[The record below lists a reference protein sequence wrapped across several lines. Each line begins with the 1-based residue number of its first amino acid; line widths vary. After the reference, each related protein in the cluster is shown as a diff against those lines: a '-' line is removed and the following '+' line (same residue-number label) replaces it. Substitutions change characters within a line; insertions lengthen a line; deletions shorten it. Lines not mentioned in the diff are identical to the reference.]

1 MEFNLTKSVEDF
13 RKRLRELLLTPQVD
27 ILLKAVSQR
36 SDGADGD
43 VRPLYRILGER
54 GLLAT
59 TWPKTYGG
67 NDADFV
73 ESVVL
78 IEELVRRGIPISLH
92 YITVHI
98 VGSLLRQ
105 CGTPTQQANHLP
117 PMAQGTRH
125 TCILFTEPETGS
137 DLGSVQ
143 CSAVP
148 SGDGWTVTGS
158 KRYNLKTSYADYALT
173 LVRTDTTTNRYQG
186 LTLLL
191 IPLDAPGVTVTRFGT
206 LTGEHFHDVTLD
218 GVRVGPE
225 AVLGA
230 PGDGWS
236 LVSTLFSAERNGLD
250 YYARGLHWLESAQAL
265 LRRSGDSRSAAGFA
279 RMWARLDASRLLSLR
294 ALQRLAQGHADVAS
308 ASLAKW
314 HCSESAQ
321 RIAWWAGENV
331 DLTGDSPE
339 ALTLTHAVQEA
350 PSLTIAGGAS
360 EVLLETVVGAKLMDG
375 SVVEVMA

>member
-1 MEFNLTKSVEDF
+1 M
-13 RKRLRELLLTPQVD
+13 
-27 ILLKAVSQR
+27 
-36 SDGADGD
+36 
-43 VRPLYRILGER
+43 
-54 GLLAT
+54 
-59 TWPKTYGG
+59 
-67 NDADFV
+67 
-73 ESVVL
+73 VL
-78 IEELVRRGIPISLH
+78 VEELVRRGVPISLH

-105 CGTPTQQANHLP
+105 CGTPAQQAEHLP
-117 PMAQGTRH
+117 AMARGERH
-125 TCILFTEPETGS
+125 TCILFTEPDTGS

-143 CSAVP
+143 CSARP
-148 SGDGWTVTGS
+148 SGDGWVVTGS
-158 KRYNLKTSYADYALT
+158 KRYNLKTSYADHALT
-173 LVRTDTTTNRYQG
+173 LVRTDDTTSRYQG

-191 IPLDAPGVTVTRFGT
+191 VPLNAPGVTVTRFQT

-218 GVRVGPE
+218 NVEVGPE

-250 YYARGLHWLESAQAL
+250 YYARGLHWLESARTL
-265 LRRSGDSRSAAGFA
+265 LRRTGGDAAGLA

-331 DLTGDSPE
+331 DLSGDSPE
-339 ALTLTHAVQEA
+339 AVTLTHAVHEA

-360 EVLLETVVGAKLMDG
+360 EVLLETVVGAKL
-375 SVVEVMA
+375 EANL

>member
-1 MEFNLTKSVEDF
+1 
-13 RKRLRELLLTPQVD
+13 LLS
-27 ILLKAVSQR
+27 AVSQVA
-36 SDGADGD
+36 DGADGD
-43 VRPLYRILGER
+43 VRPLYQILGAQ
-54 GLLAT
+54 GMLAT

-67 NDADFV
+67 RDADFV

-78 IEELVRRGIPISLH
+78 VEELVRRGVPVSLH
-92 YITVHI
+92 YITIHI
-98 VGSLLRQ
+98 VGSLLLQ
-105 CGTPTQQANHLP
+105 CGTPDQRERHLP
-117 PMAQGTRH
+117 PMARGERH
-125 TCILFTEPETGS
+125 TCILFTEPDTGS
-137 DLGSVQ
+137 DLGSVE
-143 CSAVP
+143 CAAV
-148 SGDGWTVTGS
+148 SSDSGWTVTGS
-158 KRYNLKTSYADYALT
+158 KRYNLKTSYADHALT
-173 LVRTDTTTNRYQG
+173 LVRTDSKTSRYQG

-191 IPLDAPGVTVTRFGT
+191 IPLAAPGVTVTRFQT
-206 LTGEHFHDVTLD
+206 LTGEHFHDVTFD
-218 GVRVGPE
+218 NVHVGPE

-250 YYARGLHWLESAQAL
+250 YYARGLHWLESARPL
-265 LRRSGDSRSAAGFA
+265 VRETSAAGYA

-331 DLTGDSPE
+331 DLSGDSPE
-339 ALTLTHAVQEA
+339 AAVLAHAVQEA

-360 EVLLETVVGAKLMDG
+360 EVLLETVVGARLMDG
-375 SVVEVMA
+375 SVVEVTA